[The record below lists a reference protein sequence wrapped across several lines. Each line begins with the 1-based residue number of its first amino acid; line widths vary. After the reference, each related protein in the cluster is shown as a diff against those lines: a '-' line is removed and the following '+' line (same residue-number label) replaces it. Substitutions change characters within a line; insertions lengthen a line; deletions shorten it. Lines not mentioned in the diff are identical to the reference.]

1 MIGLVVI
8 VLLGIFSQLVAWF
21 TRVPSI
27 LLLITAG
34 FIAGPV
40 LGILNPDALLGELFE
55 PLVALSVAIILFEG
69 GLNLKMSEV
78 KATAPV
84 VLRLISLGVLVTWVL
99 ATVSAYFLLDMEL
112 PIAILLGAILVVSGP
127 TVIMPLLRYL
137 RPGANVSTVLK
148 WEGILIDPI
157 GAILAIIVLEV
168 ILAGGGTN
176 AAVMQVVTILL
187 KSVAAGIILGGTGAL
202 IIAQVLRRHLL
213 PDYLHIPATL
223 GLLGG
228 LFLTSEIIQ
237 PQAGLLTAIVM
248 GVVLTNQRQCNIS
261 NILEFK
267 ENLRVLLISFIFIIL
282 SSRLELSL
290 FAPLSLGLV
299 LFILVLILLARPLG
313 VFLSTIKS
321 RIKGKEKWLL
331 ASIAP
336 RGIVS
341 AAIAS
346 VFAFRMASEGY
357 PGAELL
363 LPVTFA
369 VIFGTILSSSLAAP
383 LLIKGLKISR
393 INPQGV
399 VFIGGQIWLREI
411 AGLLHKE
418 KIDCLMIT
426 NNKANVAYARR
437 KGLKAIYADVLD
449 GSFIDDTDFSG
460 YGYAVVATSDDN
472 YNMLVALRLSKEFGS
487 SNVFL
492 LPVEEAKCTD
502 RHFSEHLPGRT
513 LFTSDA
519 NYDRI
524 TQLYETGKIK
534 LETLKEDID
543 RDKLAE
549 AYGKESLPMFALSPS
564 GNLVIIAAGTNPEF
578 KQDARILALIPAR

>member
-1 MIGLVVI
+1 
-8 VLLGIFSQLVAWF
+8 
-21 TRVPSI
+21 
-27 LLLITAG
+27 
-34 FIAGPV
+34 
-40 LGILNPDALLGELFE
+40 
-55 PLVALSVAIILFEG
+55 
-69 GLNLKMSEV
+69 
-78 KATAPV
+78 
-84 VLRLISLGVLVTWVL
+84 
-99 ATVSAYFLLDMEL
+99 
-112 PIAILLGAILVVSGP
+112 
-127 TVIMPLLRYL
+127 
-137 RPGANVSTVLK
+137 
-148 WEGILIDPI
+148 
-157 GAILAIIVLEV
+157 
-168 ILAGGGTN
+168 
-176 AAVMQVVTILL
+176 
-187 KSVAAGIILGGTGAL
+187 
-202 IIAQVLRRHLL
+202 
-213 PDYLHIPATL
+213 
-223 GLLGG
+223 
-228 LFLTSEIIQ
+228 
-237 PQAGLLTAIVM
+237 
-248 GVVLTNQRQCNIS
+248 
-261 NILEFK
+261 
-267 ENLRVLLISFIFIIL
+267 
-282 SSRLELSL
+282 
-290 FAPLSLGLV
+290 
-299 LFILVLILLARPLG
+299 
-313 VFLSTIKS
+313 
-321 RIKGKEKWLL
+321 
-331 ASIAP
+331 
-336 RGIVS
+336 
-341 AAIAS
+341 

-449 GSFIDDTDFSG
+449 GSFLDDTDFSG

-513 LFTSDA
+513 LFASDA